1 MSNVEMME
9 KIQTVVE
16 DMINPALAMH
26 GGFVELVGVEEGVVS
41 MRMSGGCQGCGA
53 AQLTMAQGIE
63 MLLRDE
69 VPEVV
74 KVLDV
79 TDHTAGENPYYAA
92 AAAEA

>member
-9 KIQTVVE
+9 KVQTVIE

-26 GGFVELVGVEEGVVS
+26 GGFVELVDVDSGVVS

-53 AQLTMAQGIE
+53 AQMTMAQGIE

-69 VPEVV
+69 IPEVE
-74 KVLDV
+74 KVVDV
-79 TDHTAGENPYYAA
+79 TDHEAGENPFYAA
-92 AAAEA
+92 SH

>member
-1 MSNVEMME
+1 MTNMEMME
-9 KIQTVVE
+9 RVQTAID

-26 GGFVELVGVEEGVVS
+26 GGLVELVGVDDGVVS

-69 VPEVV
+69 IPEVR
-74 KVLDV
+74 KVVDV
-79 TDHTAGENPYYAA
+79 TDHEAGENPYYAA
-92 AAAEA
+92 SH

>member
-9 KIQTVVE
+9 RVQTVIE
-16 DMINPALAMH
+16 DLINPALAMH
-26 GGFVELVGVEEGVVS
+26 GGLVELVGVEDGVVS

-69 VPEVV
+69 IPEVS
-74 KVLDV
+74 KVVDV
-79 TDHTAGENPYYAA
+79 TDHAAGENPFYAP
-92 AAAEA
+92 AE